1 MRTSLRAA
9 LVAAAALATLA
20 FANAAFAA
28 NTGSIAVWHTP
39 MVLAGSQS
47 TTLHFNIPQATDP
60 IAAVNIYS
68 GTGYGINTSQPAGT
82 TIGTVDAAAFS
93 RDNGL
98 TLPLSGNIVTD
109 DPAKHVTDSTQCARV
124 PNSRAVWIL
133 NLSVAGNTLQLPAY
147 VNDTTGPEQA
157 LGGYKITICLPPP
170 DVPVGT
176 PGRAFQG
183 AQVLDAKMVL
193 NGIFTTPTGGG
204 LVKWEALF
212 TPYNPGKG
220 TPNPAGTFESR
231 AFVPLPIILGLHVSY
246 KAKTNTWQLNG
257 RLTEGG
263 LALPTG
269 QLVVIYK
276 GTSPKVL
283 KKVAT
288 TKVKANG
295 NWSSA
300 GHLQPKRTS
309 YFQITTSTAE
319 RDYTATGCANPLTT
333 VAPAGCVKATLSP
346 WSAKSVVLRL
356 KR

>member
-1 MRTSLRAA
+1 MRTPLRAA
-9 LVAAAALATLA
+9 MVAAAALATLA
-20 FANAAFAA
+20 FANAALAA
-28 NTGSIAVWHTP
+28 NTASLAVSHDP
-39 MVLAGSQS
+39 MVLAGSK
-47 TTLHFNIPQATDP
+47 TTKLHFSIPQSTDP

-82 TIGTVDAAAFS
+82 TIGTVDATALS

-109 DPAKHVTDSTQCARV
+109 DPAKHVSDSTQCARV

-133 NLSVAGNTLQLPAY
+133 NLSVAGQTLQLPAY
-147 VNDTTGPEQA
+147 VNDTAGPEQA

-183 AQVLDAKMVL
+183 AQVLDAQMTL

-204 LVKWEALF
+204 LIKWEALF

-220 TPNPAGTFESR
+220 TPNPAGTFEAR
-231 AFVPLPIILGLHVSY
+231 AFVPLPIILGLHVAY

-263 LALPTG
+263 LALQPG
-269 QLVVIYK
+269 QLVIIYK
-276 GTSPKVL
+276 GTSSKSLV
-283 KKVAT
+283 KVAT

-295 NWSSA
+295 NWSTA
-300 GHLQPKRTS
+300 GHLKPKKTS
-309 YFQITTSTAE
+309 YFQISSSTAE
-319 RDYTATGCANPLTT
+319 RDYTAQGCTNPLTS
-333 VAPAGCVKATLSP
+333 VAPGGCVKATLSQ
-346 WSAKSVVLRL
+346 WSARSAVLRL